1 MVKGVFEVKKVMI
14 AVDGSKMADKVLL
27 KGRMVAE
34 QFGCDVIIMTVV
46 KKMQMINYYTGTDLS
61 DRLNKEFES
70 SAEKTME
77 QAEKLFEGFQG
88 GFKTSITEGD
98 PAEEILQ
105 ATENEKPDLLVMGS
119 RGLSGFE
126 RVMLGSVSLK
136 VLHHVTC
143 DMMIVRNEAA

>member
-1 MVKGVFEVKKVMI
+1 MMKGVSKVKKVMI

-27 KGRMVAE
+27 RGRMVAE
-34 QFGCDVIIMTVV
+34 QFECDVIVLTVV
-46 KKMQMINYYTGTDLS
+46 KKLQMINYYTGTDLS
-61 DRLNKEFES
+61 DSINKEFET
-70 SAEKTME
+70 SAENTMK

-88 GFKTSITEGD
+88 GFQTKITEGD

-126 RVMLGSVSLK
+126 RAMLGSVSLK

-143 DMMIVRNEAA
+143 DMMIVRNET